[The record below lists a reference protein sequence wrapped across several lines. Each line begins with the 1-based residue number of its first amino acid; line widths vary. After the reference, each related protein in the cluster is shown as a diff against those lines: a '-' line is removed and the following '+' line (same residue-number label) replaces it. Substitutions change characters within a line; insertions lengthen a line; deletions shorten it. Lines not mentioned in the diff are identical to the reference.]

1 MPLSESESQSRGCS
15 KDGSGWCTVRL
26 FAFLKSRWQL
36 EANII
41 FLAISSIKSLDHPL
55 LFPRACLK
63 ITMQSMKMYRL
74 GAIINISIL
83 NRTSIPFCRFKPIPN
98 TFILS
103 KLKRFIQNLNQ

>member
-1 MPLSESESQSRGCS
+1 
-15 KDGSGWCTVRL
+15 
-26 FAFLKSRWQL
+26 
-36 EANII
+36 
-41 FLAISSIKSLDHPL
+41 
-55 LFPRACLK
+55 
-63 ITMQSMKMYRL
+63 MQSMKMYRL